1 MPTPLIPQ
9 EIYLLERYTSLD
21 YFGQMRDAWETMVKV
36 GDDALNAFMRQLP
49 PDYRSRPLNRQP
61 DIVWG
66 ERVLP
71 NLRWTL
77 TGLNN
82 GFIQLS
88 HGEWDAL
95 QFSGNV
101 MTARAGMSR
110 DYDNEWMPEPFKTIF
125 DEQEIIAGVYA
136 RNISI
141 TVQRN
146 WLIGDLTDLYTERDR
161 GPLCQ
166 PQTWPA
172 YQINTNVRIH
182 TGAQIQQNG
191 IYLPDTESGCP
202 QALVKGYKAP
212 QASIGQDP
220 ITTQRQGRAPA
231 TWTLVERIANE
242 GGGVPGQEMGSASAM
257 ARLRCEGGQP
267 CPQAGW
273 WLTPA
278 KAGSRRFFNA
288 GELMPVIQ
296 GSDYGATF
304 WQWDVDQSASKI

>member
-9 EIYLLERYTSLD
+9 EIYLLERYTSLG
-21 YFGQMRDAWETMVKV
+21 YFGEMRDAWEMMVKA
-36 GDDALNAFMRQLP
+36 GDDALDAFMHQLP
-49 PDYRSRPLNRQP
+49 ADYRSLPLHQQP

-77 TGLNN
+77 AGLNN

-95 QFSGNV
+95 QLSGNV
-101 MTARAGMSR
+101 KTAQAGMWR
-110 DYDNEWMPEPFKTIF
+110 DYDIDWMPEPFKTIF
-125 DEQEIIAGVYA
+125 DEQERIAGIYA
-136 RNISI
+136 SNISFS
-141 TVQRN
+141 VLSGWLVGSLSQRYKE
-146 WLIGDLTDLYTERDR
+146 LTR
-161 GPLCQ
+161 GPLDA
-166 PQTWPA
+166 PTTWPI
-172 YQINTNVRIH
+172 YKINPNVRVR
-182 TGAQIQQNG
+182 TGDLVPRNG
-191 IYLPDTESGCP
+191 IYLPDVDDSCP
-202 QALVKGYKAP
+202 QALVQGYEATE
-212 QASIGQDP
+212 ANIGRDP
-220 ITTQRQGRAPA
+220 VTTQRQGEAPA
-231 TWTLVERIANE
+231 TWTLVERIADE

-257 ARLRCEGGQP
+257 AGLRCEGGQP

-278 KAGSRRFFNA
+278 KVGSRRFFNA